1 MPRSANPAHPRVI
14 RLSAIR
20 LFHYGFG
27 PPLPC
32 RGSDYTAGPMRGP
45 SGRAAR
51 CGDWGD
57 NPVRIGLFYQIQV
70 PKPWTSTSE
79 SQRIYEALEQIPF
92 AEEQGFESVWFSE
105 HHFRPV
111 WSHNSAP
118 DLTLAAVS
126 QRTSRIRLGVGV
138 VLAPIHHP
146 LHVAQR
152 MATLD
157 ILSRGRVD
165 VGLGRTGYPYQLTPY
180 GTDLADTRGMWQEF
194 ADVLPRIW
202 TEEEV
207 AYQGHYY
214 QIPRREVLPK
224 PVQRPHPPLWS
235 ACGSD
240 ETARQTGALGMGGL
254 FGSEGGP
261 ERIKALMALYREA
274 LATAPGNGAAS
285 APRAALMTAGFC
297 HEDPQ
302 IVASRGT
309 ELVGWYIEQ
318 QRERARL
325 VWRDYDPSTVP
336 PDYEGY
342 YARDKRLAG
351 GPYPGEPTPAEI
363 RAEGTK
369 FCVGTPAECIRFLER
384 YEALGIE
391 EAILLCA
398 VGPARHEE
406 VLHTLRL
413 FGEEVIPHFQ
423 KRGNEARPRQAANAP
438 GEP

>member
-1 MPRSANPAHPRVI
+1 M
-14 RLSAIR
+14 
-20 LFHYGFG
+20 
-27 PPLPC
+27 
-32 RGSDYTAGPMRGP
+32 
-45 SGRAAR
+45 
-51 CGDWGD
+51 
-57 NPVRIGLFYQIQV
+57 RIGLFYQIQV
-70 PKPWTSTSE
+70 PKPWTRTSE
-79 SQRIYEALEQIPF
+79 SERIYEALEQIPY
-92 AEEQGFESVWFSE
+92 AEQQGFQSVWFSE

-157 ILSRGRVD
+157 ILSHGRVD

-180 GTDLADTRGMWQEF
+180 GADLGDTRGMWQEF
-194 ADVLPRIW
+194 AELLPRLW

-207 AYQGHYY
+207 SHDGAYFH
-214 QIPRREVLPK
+214 IPRREVLPK
-224 PVQRPHPPLWS
+224 PLQRPHPPLWS

-240 ETARQTGALGMGGL
+240 ETARLTGGLGMGGL

-261 ERIKALMALYREA
+261 DRVRQLMALYRDA
-274 LATAPGNGAAS
+274 LPAADGS
-285 APRAALMTAGFC
+285 GPKPRAALMTAGFC

-302 IVASRGT
+302 VVAGRGT
-309 ELVGWYIEQ
+309 ELVEWYIEQ

-336 PDYEGY
+336 PDYQGY
-342 YARDKRLAG
+342 YDRDQRLAS
-351 GPYPGEPTPAEI
+351 GPHPGEPTAREV
-363 RAEGTK
+363 REEGTK
-369 FCVGTPAECIRFLER
+369 FCVGTPADCIRFIEM

-391 EAILLCA
+391 EVFLLCA
-398 VGPARHEE
+398 IGPARHDE
-406 VLHTLRL
+406 VLNTIRL
-413 FGEEVIPHFQ
+413 FGEQVIPHF
-423 KRGNEARPRQAANAP
+423 EAREARRAPAHAAS
-438 GEP
+438 

>member
-1 MPRSANPAHPRVI
+1 M
-14 RLSAIR
+14 
-20 LFHYGFG
+20 
-27 PPLPC
+27 
-32 RGSDYTAGPMRGP
+32 
-45 SGRAAR
+45 
-51 CGDWGD
+51 
-57 NPVRIGLFYQIQV
+57 RIGLFYQIQV
-70 PKPWTSTSE
+70 PKPWTASSE
-79 SQRIYEALEQIPF
+79 SERIHEALEQIPY
-92 AEEQGFESVWFSE
+92 AEQQGFESVWFSE

-126 QRTSRIRLGVGV
+126 QRTSRIRLGIGV

-146 LHVAQR
+146 LHVAAR

-157 ILSRGRVD
+157 ILSHGRVD

-180 GTDLADTRGMWQEF
+180 GSDLRDTRGMWQEF
-194 ADVLPRIW
+194 AEVLPRIW
-202 TEEEV
+202 TQEV
-207 AYQGHYY
+207 VSYDGTYF

-240 ETARQTGALGMGGL
+240 ETARMTGGLGMGGL

-261 ERIKALMALYREA
+261 DRVGQLMALYREA
-274 LATAPGNGAAS
+274 LLEAPPAAGTPASGNGAGP

-302 IVASRGT
+302 VVARRGT
-309 ELVGWYIEQ
+309 ELVGWYLEQ

-336 PDYEGY
+336 PDYQGY
-342 YARDKRLAG
+342 YARDQRLAS
-351 GPYPGEPTPAEI
+351 GPHPGEASPQEV
-363 RAEGTK
+363 REEGAK
-369 FCVGTPAECIRFLER
+369 FCVGTPAECIRFLEM

-391 EAILLCA
+391 EVFLLCA
-398 VGPARHEE
+398 IGPAQHRE
-406 VLHTLRL
+406 VLNTIRL
-413 FGEEVIPHFQ
+413 FGEQVIPHFQ
-423 KRGNEARPRQAANAP
+423 ARGPRRAAGQAWA
-438 GEP
+438 